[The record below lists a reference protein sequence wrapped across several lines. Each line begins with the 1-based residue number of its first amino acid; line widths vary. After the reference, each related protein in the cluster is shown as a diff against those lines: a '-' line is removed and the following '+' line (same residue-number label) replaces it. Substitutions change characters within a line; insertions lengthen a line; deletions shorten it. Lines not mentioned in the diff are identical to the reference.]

1 MGGKFSATTIEM
13 LSKQPQLASL
23 LDFVETRK
31 VVLPTQ
37 QVLNNANML
46 NNAIKIEK
54 LYINRKMN
62 YYNNIL
68 RDEATRALLLESR
81 LETSE

>member
-13 LSKQPQLASL
+13 LSAATTRES
-23 LDFVETRK
+23 FAETRK